1 MCATRRAL
9 VSCCLTSANST
20 TLYGRINREGYTV
33 VALSLYWKNA
43 WCKVKIGVAKGKKQH
58 DKRTDLKDRE
68 WALDKARIMKH
79 AGR

>member
-1 MCATRRAL
+1 GKRCPPTSSIPARR
-9 VSCCLTSANST
+9 LTSST
-20 TLYGRINREGYTV
+20 I

>member
-1 MCATRRAL
+1 
-9 VSCCLTSANST
+9 
-20 TLYGRINREGYTV
+20 
-33 VALSLYWKNA
+33 
-43 WCKVKIGVAKGKKQH
+43 